1 MQGEDA
7 AQLANLRIEACSLR
21 ELLRAEVERGNRRV
35 EELRAAQQRIVE
47 AACAQA
53 VEAARQ
59 EWEAVAAA
67 STQELQHT
75 CTALGAILE
84 CQDELRNATLS
95 AEARS
100 RELEEMLA
108 SSSRSRGR
116 LVRSVSVS
124 LRPERSPRHRR

>member
-7 AQLANLRIEACSLR
+7 AQLANLRIEARSLR

-35 EELRAAQQRIVE
+35 AELGAAQQRIVE

-53 VEAARQ
+53 VAAARQ

-75 CTALGAILE
+75 RTALDAILE

-124 LRPERSPRHRR
+124 LRPEGSPRHRR